1 MDTRRMVEEQLR
13 HRDITDAR
21 VLAAMTAV
29 PRHEFVPPEHREE
42 AYADGPLPIGFGQTI
57 SQPYIVAWMTQELG
71 IAAGS
76 RVLEVGTGCGYQT
89 AVLSALGADVYSVE
103 VVPELADIAR
113 TTLTRLG
120 YPHIHLRLGSG
131 YDGWPE
137 AAPFDRILLTAAPP
151 AVPAVLIDEL
161 ADGGRLVGPIGADAQ
176 VIEIID
182 KRGGRTIRRTSI
194 PVRFVP
200 MV

>member
-1 MDTRRMVEEQLR
+1 MDARRMVEEQLR

-29 PRHEFVPPEHREE
+29 PRHEFVPPEYREE

-71 IAAGS
+71 VAAGS

-89 AVLSALGADVYSVE
+89 AVLSELGADVYSVE
-103 VVPELADIAR
+103 VVRELADIAR

-120 YPHIHLRLGSG
+120 YPHIHLRHGSG

-151 AVPAVLIDEL
+151 EIPAVLISEL
-161 ADGGRLVGPIGADAQ
+161 ADGGRLVGPIGADVQ

>member
-1 MDTRRMVEEQLR
+1 MDARRMVEEQLR

-29 PRHEFVPPEHREE
+29 PRHEFVPPEYREE

-89 AVLSALGADVYSVE
+89 AVLSELGADIYSVE

-120 YPHIHLRLGSG
+120 YPHIHLRHGSG

-137 AAPFDRILLTAAPP
+137 AAPFDRILLTASPP
-151 AVPAVLIDEL
+151 EVPAVLIDEL

>member
-1 MDTRRMVEEQLR
+1 MDARRMVEEQLR

-29 PRHEFVPPEHREE
+29 PRHEFVLPEYREE

-71 IAAGS
+71 VAAGS

-89 AVLSALGADVYSVE
+89 AVLSELGADVYSVE
-103 VVPELADIAR
+103 VVLELADIAR

-120 YPHIHLRLGSG
+120 YPHIHLRHGSG

-151 AVPAVLIDEL
+151 EVPAVLISEL